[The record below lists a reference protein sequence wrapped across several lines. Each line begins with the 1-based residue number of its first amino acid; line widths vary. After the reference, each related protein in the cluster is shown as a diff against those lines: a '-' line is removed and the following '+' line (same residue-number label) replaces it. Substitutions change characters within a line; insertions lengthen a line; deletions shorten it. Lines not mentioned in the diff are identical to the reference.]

1 MRTNKEYDK
10 LNSSLWLALTER
22 DEARAEAEKLRVLL
36 SSSATAYDSGY
47 KMGIDVL
54 IRLVNASDACVCPPD
69 GDDVDAMLEFGEAMY
84 AARAAI
90 RGNV

>member
-10 LNSSLWLALTER
+10 LNDRLDAALAEV
-22 DEARAEAEKLRVLL
+22 EKLTLL
-36 SSSATAYDSGY
+36 IPDVKRAYDSGF

-69 GDDVDAMLEFGEAMY
+69 GGDVGAMLEFGEAMY

-90 RGNV
+90 RGEMK

>member
-22 DEARAEAEKLRVLL
+22 DSARAEVEKLTLL
-36 SSSATAYDSGY
+36 IPDVKRAYDSGF

-54 IRLVNASDACVCPPD
+54 IRLVNASDAWVCPPD
-69 GDDVDAMLEFGEAMY
+69 GDDVGAMLEFGEAMD

-90 RGNV
+90 RGHV

>member
-10 LNSSLWLALTER
+10 INDRLDAALAEV
-22 DEARAEAEKLRVLL
+22 EKLTLL
-36 SSSATAYDSGY
+36 IPDVKRAYDSGF

-69 GDDVDAMLEFGEAMY
+69 GDDVDAMLEFGEAMD

-90 RGNV
+90 RGEMK

>member
-22 DEARAEAEKLRVLL
+22 DAARAEAEKLRVLL
-36 SSSATAYDSGY
+36 SSSATAYDSGF

-69 GDDVDAMLEFGEAMY
+69 GDDVGAMLEFGEAMS

-90 RGNV
+90 RGDV

>member
-10 LNSSLWLALTER
+10 INDRLDAALAEV
-22 DEARAEAEKLRVLL
+22 EKLTLL
-36 SSSATAYDSGY
+36 IPDVKRAYDSGF

-69 GDDVDAMLEFGEAMY
+69 GDDVGAMLEFGEAMD

-90 RGNV
+90 RGHV